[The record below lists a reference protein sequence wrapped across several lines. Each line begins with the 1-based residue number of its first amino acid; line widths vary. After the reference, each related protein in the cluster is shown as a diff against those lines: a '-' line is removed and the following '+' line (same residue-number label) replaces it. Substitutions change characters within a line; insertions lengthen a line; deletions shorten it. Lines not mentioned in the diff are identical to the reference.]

1 MTTDWKN
8 AIHYLGGTEAHESQ
22 IIQQLA
28 QLVARQVG
36 ELHPGAGPKLRPQ
49 HAKALAATTGARFEV
64 SESLAPDL
72 RVGFLVPGAVYPATV
87 RLSNA
92 GAFVVPDGENDLRGL
107 AFRVRLPDG
116 KFQDFLTTNAERH
129 HAKTAFEA
137 MWASYLLSRPGSK
150 LAALVALAGKVG
162 PASALRIVSTLS
174 KQIARPVASLAT
186 EAFWSRSAYRFG
198 TTAVRFVVRPAAV
211 APYVKTRTADLGAE
225 LVQRN
230 WSGDVVYRLEVQRYA
245 NEAKT
250 PLEDSTRPWTT
261 GFEQVATLVLPQ
273 NAKLQDF
280 ASTEGLSFNPWNVA
294 GPEFEPLGNL
304 NRARKAVYQ
313 ASFRARS

>member
-1 MTTDWKN
+1 MSNDWKK
-8 AIHYLGGTEAHESQ
+8 AVHYLGGSEADEAR
-22 IIQQLA
+22 IIQELA

-49 HAKALAATTGARFEV
+49 HAKALASTTGARFEV
-64 SESLAPDL
+64 SEALAPDL

-92 GAFVVPDGENDLRGL
+92 GALVVPDAQNDLRGL
-107 AFRVRLPDG
+107 AFRVHLPDG
-116 KFQDFLTTNAERH
+116 RSQDFLATNAERH

-137 MWASYLLSRPGSK
+137 MWASYLLAQPGSK
-150 LAALVALAGKVG
+150 LPALVALAGKVG
-162 PASALRIVSTLS
+162 VGAAFRIVTTLA
-174 KQIARPVASLAT
+174 KQIRRPVASLAT

-198 TTAVRFVVRPAAV
+198 TTAVRFVVRPAA
-211 APYVKTRTADLGAE
+211 ASEPVKVTPDLGAE

-230 WSGDVVYRLEVQRYA
+230 WAGDVVYRLEVQRYV

-250 PLEDSTRPWTT
+250 PLEDSTKAWAAP
-261 GFEQVATLVLPQ
+261 FEEVATLVLPQ
-273 NAKLQDF
+273 NSALQDLG
-280 ASTEGLSFNPWNVA
+280 ATEGLSFNPWNVA